1 MLSLIT
7 IFYRFFNSSFYFH
20 FYTSM
25 EKYYNVPYKI
35 KINSKLEIKYS
46 LTYIFSSYINKVGY
60 YEEKINRKFYLYFTN
75 GKC

>member
-1 MLSLIT
+1 MLSLIN
-7 IFYRFFNSSFYFH
+7 IFYRFFNSGFYFYFH
-20 FYTSM
+20 TSM
-25 EKYYNVPYKI
+25 EKYNVPYKI

-46 LTYIFSSYINKVGY
+46 LTYIFSSYVNKVGY